1 MGNVNVTRLGAEAQ
15 VDADIDFEDKAQR
28 NHLVMDPFPRRPALS
43 SQAIMAL
50 GICGGVGWLGVLLVL
65 AAWRGVVCWD
75 YCYGPEADAINVL
88 WWLWLW
94 LPAAGAVLGGTTL
107 AAGWV
112 MEQRARAARQ
122 ALTRD
127 RYGNAVSA
135 PLVLRMS
142 QDQVWRQ
149 LVLATQT
156 DVATAP
162 HRWARG
168 VDALNING
176 PPPAAPAAL
185 PAPTVEIGPLAL
197 ERWAAYVDTQPHTML
212 AAKTG
217 GGKTTLAKFILARRI
232 AAGGQVMII
241 DPHWSPHTWWGLPG
255 HGAGE
260 NWDAIEAAIEAVTAE
275 YRKRIAEYG
284 QGVTDF
290 RRLTVLV
297 DDAIVIRELMKLV
310 GRDNVWTRFAVVL
323 GSGARKVA
331 VSVIPMTQSVNVA
344 DLGISGP
351 LRENYARIA
360 LDSRAC
366 KQLIADDM
374 IPSRRD
380 ALYAA
385 LPGAGNYP
393 ATMDINGEVYYLDR
407 ASVVDVSKP
416 AGADDAIW
424 QPVVTTGQA
433 TMPSIETD
441 RQTASTSRRR
451 AGALEELER
460 LSVCEKLTSAS
471 AAGVLRPA
479 GFGRIEARVILR
491 GYGLGLD
498 NDTWADAKEDNEL

>member
-1 MGNVNVTRLGAEAQ
+1 MGNVNVTRVGEVAQ
-15 VDADIDFEDKAQR
+15 QDMDLEWHERAGRVPLE
-28 NHLVMDPFPRRPALS
+28 MDPFPRRPALS

-65 AAWRGVVCWD
+65 AAWRAVVCWD
-75 YCYGPEADAINVL
+75 YCYGPEADAINAL

-112 MEQRARAARQ
+112 MEQRARSARQ

-135 PLVLRMS
+135 PLVHRMS
-142 QDQVWRQ
+142 YDDTWRQ

-156 DVATAP
+156 DVATAAY
-162 HRWARG
+162 RQYRG
-168 VDALNING
+168 VDALSNVG
-176 PPPAAPAAL
+176 TAAAPAAL
-185 PAPTVEIGPLAL
+185 PAPTVEIGPLPL

-385 LPGAGNYP
+385 LPQAGNYP
-393 ATMDINGEVYYLDR
+393 ATMDINGEVFFLDR

-424 QPVVTTGQA
+424 QPSVCLSAATVTA
-433 TMPSIETD
+433 EAPRRPAE
-441 RQTASTSRRR
+441 RQTNRPEPVDKLNLLRALRR
-451 AGALEELER
+451 AGTTRE
-460 LSVCEKLTSAS
+460 
-471 AAGVLRPA
+471 AARAQLRDYGIEFDNNLWTQA
-479 GFGRIEARVILR
+479 GDDDDE
-491 GYGLGLD
+491 
-498 NDTWADAKEDNEL
+498 